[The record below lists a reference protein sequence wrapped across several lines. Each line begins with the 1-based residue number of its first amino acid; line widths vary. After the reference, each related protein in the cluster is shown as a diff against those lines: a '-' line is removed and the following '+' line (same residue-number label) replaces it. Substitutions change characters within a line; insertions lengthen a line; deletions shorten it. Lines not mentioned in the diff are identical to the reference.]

1 MAEHRPI
8 SVESE
13 VIGEFS
19 GVQQITTDH
28 RSMFDQTLA
37 RSRPM
42 YERCSP
48 MYERCN
54 IHRPIILEHR
64 FLISNASLGL
74 CKSGRQPLYFSHKM
88 HWLPIV
94 CTSLDNVTD
103 TLRTTRPM
111 CTDVGASLTP
121 RITNDYHRS
130 TATGREM

>member
-13 VIGEFS
+13 VIGGLS
-19 GVQQITTDH
+19 GVQQITADH

-64 FLISNASLGL
+64 FMISNASLDL
-74 CKSGRQPLYFSHKM
+74 CKSGRQPRHFYHKT

-94 CTSLDNVTD
+94 YPSLDNVTD
-103 TLRTTRPM
+103 SLRTTRPM
-111 CTDVGASLTP
+111 WTDVKALFRP
-121 RITNDYHRS
+121 QITNDYHRS

>member
-8 SVESE
+8 FVESE

-42 YERCSP
+42 YKRCLP

-64 FLISNASLGL
+64 FMISNASLGL
-74 CKSGRQPLYFSHKM
+74 CKSRRQPRHFSHKT
-88 HWLPIV
+88 HWLSIV
-94 CTSLDNVTD
+94 YPSLDNVTD
-103 TLRTTRPM
+103 TLRTTWPM
-111 CTDVGASLTP
+111 WTDVGASLTP
-121 RITNDYHRS
+121 RITTDYHRS
-130 TATGREM
+130 TATGR